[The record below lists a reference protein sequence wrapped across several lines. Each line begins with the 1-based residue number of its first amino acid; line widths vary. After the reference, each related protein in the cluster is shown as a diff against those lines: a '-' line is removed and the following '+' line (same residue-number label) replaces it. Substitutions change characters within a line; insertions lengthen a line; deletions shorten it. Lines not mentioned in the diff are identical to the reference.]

1 MAVTKS
7 ALHEDGMA
15 SYEIC
20 MFRKECG
27 WDSVLLPKMV
37 GGKIFEI
44 FTILPTWVL
53 VHPRHQMCP
62 VMKIARA

>member
-1 MAVTKS
+1 VAVTKS

-15 SYEIC
+15 GYEIG
-20 MFRKECG
+20 MLDKECG
-27 WDSVLLPKMV
+27 WDWVLLAKMV
-37 GGKIFEI
+37 GGKNFEI

-62 VMKIARA
+62 VMKITRT